1 MRTSVLRGDEA
12 RLDVRTLAQALRRAQ
27 GRDPAP
33 HRARAQRQAPGRT
46 ARRRPVAGRRYP
58 GLNNVAA
65 TAASAGA
72 GRSHRLL
79 LGEGRAPLAV
89 QRIKPN
95 VPMCGGRTAEWFGPR
110 GEAEPDSDAGRRA
123 SVLRW
128 LRRAAHG
135 RLACRLPRRPPSG
148 HGPRNPHR
156 AGARGRQ
163 PAAQCMQWGAMGG
176 SRKRSSKRPRQRC
189 VKGRCWQKRYAVEVL
204 PGRGARRADPP
215 AKLTDRASAP

>member
-1 MRTSVLRGDEA
+1 MRIGVLRGDEA
-12 RLDVRTLAQALRRAQ
+12 CLDVRTLT
-27 GRDPAP
+27 D
-33 HRARAQRQAPGRT
+33 RAQRGGRPSPFSGSSRT
-46 ARRRPVAGRRYP
+46 CRCA
-58 GLNNVAA
+58 
-65 TAASAGA
+65 
-72 GRSHRLL
+72 
-79 LGEGRAPLAV
+79 
-89 QRIKPN
+89 
-95 VPMCGGRTAEWFGPR
+95 GGRTADWFGPR

-128 LRRAAHG
+128 PRRPAHG
-135 RLACRLPRRPPSG
+135 RLACRLPRCPPSG

-156 AGARGRQ
+156 TGARGRQ

-189 VKGRCWQKRYAVEVL
+189 VTGRCWQKRYAVEVL